1 MTTIPATPAPYAPL
15 AIPERTPDGERRG
28 TPDTARGT
36 GPATRRAELG
46 AFLRSR
52 RERITPEAV
61 GLPPGLRRR
70 TPGLRRE
77 EVALL
82 AGVGVTW
89 YTWLEQG
96 RPINASVQVLD
107 AVSRTLGL
115 DRAEREHLYRLADM
129 PAVSESDTCGSL
141 EPEVQVILD
150 RLDPLP
156 AGVYNGRYDLM
167 AWNEAYASLFP
178 NVATQ
183 PVATRNA
190 IWQLFVTRDCC
201 SVVVDR
207 AGELPQMVA
216 TLRAGFGRHLG
227 EPAWTEF
234 VRDLSAASP
243 EFARMWATHDVARPG
258 NRLKLFH
265 HSAVGQIRTTSTSMA
280 LSSPP
285 ETRVVVYLPVDDES
299 RERIAW
305 IRAHPEAPAVA
316 HTHPAATS
324 G

>member
-1 MTTIPATPAPYAPL
+1 MTTP
-15 AIPERTPDGERRG
+15 G
-28 TPDTARGT
+28 
-36 GPATRRAELG
+36 TRRAELG

-52 RERITPEAV
+52 RERITPETA
-61 GLPPGLRRR
+61 GLPPGVRRR

-107 AVSRTLGL
+107 AISRTLGL
-115 DRAEREHLYRLADM
+115 DQAEREHLYRLADV
-129 PAVSESDTCGSL
+129 PAVPEPDTCGEL
-141 EPEVQVILD
+141 EPDTQVILD

-156 AGVYNGRYDLM
+156 AVVYNGRYDLL
-167 AWNEAYASLFP
+167 AWNEAYSCFFP
-178 NVATQ
+178 DVVTQ

-190 IWQLFVTRDCC
+190 LWQLFVVRECC
-201 SVVVDR
+201 CPIVNRSE
-207 AGELPQMVA
+207 ELAQMVA

-234 VRDLSAASP
+234 VHALSAASP
-243 EFARMWATHDVARPG
+243 EFATMWATHDVARPG
-258 NRLKLFH
+258 NRMKIFR

-280 LSSPP
+280 LSSPQ
-285 ETRVVVYLPVDDES
+285 EARMVVYTPMEEES
-299 RERIAW
+299 RERVAW

-316 HTHPAATS
+316 HPHRHPVS
-324 G
+324 PRRL